1 MQSTEFRQRVIALE
15 VLVKRCWW
23 IQIAREAF
31 IIAVCYYTFVERIVL
46 QTGLKVITWGAV
58 GMCPKKIYAQTSLQT
73 NTEFRRW

>member
-23 IQIAREAF
+23 IQIARKAF

-46 QTGLKVITWGAV
+46 QTGLNVIMWGAV